1 MSTQD
6 NLTNAFIRHQVFVQR
21 FGAKVGNDF
30 ISTMIDLQE
39 AAQDRL
45 LASDLTDFQ
54 RERLELIARD
64 LEAQFRASVS
74 ESAQERISELKQFG
88 EYEAEFS
95 QGLLETNISGS
106 TTLPSPEQIGAA
118 IDFANMKVGNTGLG
132 IQQIFRG
139 FTDNAAKQ
147 VAREITEGAVLGET
161 NKQISD
167 RLQRLN
173 GLHKNQATTLTRTV
187 TNNVSS
193 IARDEVM
200 RANEDVLDG
209 YEWVAALDNRTT
221 LVCASRDG
229 QVYKFSDPEAPRPP
243 AHFNCRSTIVP
254 KVKPE
259 FDLGADVKT
268 TRPAIGDDGAELID
282 SDTTYEKWLRKQPAK
297 FQDEVLGKDRG
308 KLFRNKGIKLD
319 RFVDAN
325 GNPIPLDQLK
335 VLDESFNI
343 KAKTKKIAE
352 TLPPVEPM
360 KPNNVLP
367 SMFSST
373 DKVTKEK
380 INAVYENIA
389 TPEMAKLQ
397 QFMQEKQIKTV
408 LVKQTEMSTTA
419 KASRSIVNDVAE
431 YLYDPSEEEYK
442 NLSVIPRSAIYLYA
456 HRKPKMCNGFTSSF
470 YRHVVVKNKTGAK
483 FTDPKTIAS
492 RLKDVVKKYLDI
504 DGITGKWSFSDG
516 MGEIYKDDAA
526 AMASTLL
533 HEIGHQVHYYAGFP
547 DLPESL
553 KSARPT
559 RYGTYNQ
566 AEEHAEL
573 FVAWVVDRDSLFR
586 RSPETAIYF
595 DELMEKAM
603 KSRSRTGRSV
613 I

>member
-39 AAQDRL
+39 AAEDRL
-45 LASDLTDFQ
+45 LNSDLTDFQ

-74 ESAQERISELKQFG
+74 ESAQERINELREFA

-95 QGLLETNISGS
+95 HGLLETNISGS
-106 TTLPSPEQIGAA
+106 TTLPSPAQISAA
-118 IDFANMKVGNTGLG
+118 IDFAKMDVTNSGLG
-132 IQQIFRG
+132 IRQIFTG
-139 FTDNAAKQ
+139 FTDRAAKQ

-161 NKQISD
+161 NKQIAD

-173 GLHKNQATTLTRTV
+173 GLHKNQATTITRTV

-268 TRPAIGDDGAELID
+268 TRPSIGDDGAELID
-282 SDTTYEKWLRKQPAK
+282 ADTNYEKWLRKQPAK
-297 FQDEVLGKDRG
+297 FQDEILGKERG

-319 RFVDAN
+319 RFIDAN

-343 KAKTKKIAE
+343 KAKTTDIADSLLSKE
-352 TLPPVEPM
+352 MPKSVEFSIPERRGDLITPEFINEVDEMGRIFENEKTARYVRLANYNEQPTVVSEIDFENIKGDTLYRGITDYENATGKQLIDQYFDDEHFVGDGVFGSGTYSSYGPSPNMPKATGYDVASTYAYSNGSGAIFRFKL
-360 KPNNVLP
+360 KPNAKVYNYRENKPYDIVDEALEKLGFESEAYLERQLINAKAGDDIGLINQIRSRIKQREEIEVSLAADTSRAAIIAGYDAVNIVENNYMVVLNRGAVV
-367 SMFSST
+367 T
-373 DKVTKEK
+373 DKKVWE
-380 INAVYENIA
+380 
-389 TPEMAKLQ
+389 
-397 QFMQEKQIKTV
+397 
-408 LVKQTEMSTTA
+408 
-419 KASRSIVNDVAE
+419 
-431 YLYDPSEEEYK
+431 
-442 NLSVIPRSAIYLYA
+442 
-456 HRKPKMCNGFTSSF
+456 
-470 YRHVVVKNKTGAK
+470 
-483 FTDPKTIAS
+483 
-492 RLKDVVKKYLDI
+492 LD
-504 DGITGKWSFSDG
+504 
-516 MGEIYKDDAA
+516 
-526 AMASTLL
+526 
-533 HEIGHQVHYYAGFP
+533 
-547 DLPESL
+547 
-553 KSARPT
+553 
-559 RYGTYNQ
+559 
-566 AEEHAEL
+566 
-573 FVAWVVDRDSLFR
+573 
-586 RSPETAIYF
+586 
-595 DELMEKAM
+595 
-603 KSRSRTGRSV
+603 
-613 I
+613 